1 MAGRIANREWKAG
14 SIVPNEAQLSAEL
27 NVSQGTVR
35 KALDLLEAE
44 KIVVRKQ
51 GRGTFVIDHDTEE
64 MAIRFSSI
72 FNEIGQKIDGHVT
85 CEQSAIGTPTEEERS
100 HLDVVAADVVVRS
113 KRTHSYRERPFMVE
127 KAVLAARHFAGI
139 DPGGLTYNRLTSL
152 AQKHGVHLAYATEVV
167 TPVLCPEELA
177 AKLGAMTG
185 TPILHVER
193 TVYTD
198 RNVRVEWREG
208 WCYLKDKHYMSVT
221 S

>member
-1 MAGRIANREWKAG
+1 M
-14 SIVPNEAQLSAEL
+14 
-27 NVSQGTVR
+27 R

-44 KIVVRKQ
+44 KIVIRKQ
-51 GRGTFVIDHDTEE
+51 GRGTFVVDHDTEE

-72 FNEIGQKIDGHVT
+72 FSEAGHKIDGHVT
-85 CEQSAIGTPTEEERS
+85 CEQSAVGAPTDEERS

-113 KRTHSYRERPFMVE
+113 KRVHTYHERPFMVE

-139 DPGGLTYNRLTSL
+139 DPSGLTYNRLTSL

-167 TPVLCPEELA
+167 TPVLCPQELVQ
-177 AKLGAMTG
+177 KLGATPD

-208 WCYLKDKHYMSVT
+208 WCHLKDKHYMSVT